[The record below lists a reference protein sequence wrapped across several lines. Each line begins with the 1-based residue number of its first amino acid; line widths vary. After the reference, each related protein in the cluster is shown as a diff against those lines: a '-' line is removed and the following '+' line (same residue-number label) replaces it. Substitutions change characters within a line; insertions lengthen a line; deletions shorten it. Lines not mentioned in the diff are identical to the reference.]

1 MVFSMVLS
9 INSNKSLKIKYKN
22 GSFTK
27 EWGVNRFLFGRDD
40 SGHCE
45 RSARRLLL
53 GLLPLLLAACAVVA
67 PVAEDAVL
75 SNTVRW
81 STASES
87 DNFGF
92 DVYRS
97 EHADGPFE
105 RITVQPVNG
114 AGTTDLV
121 QRYWFEDRGIK
132 PGTVYFYYVESISLD
147 GRRKRL
153 TPVMKAQ
160 AKD

>member
-1 MVFSMVLS
+1 
-9 INSNKSLKIKYKN
+9 
-22 GSFTK
+22 
-27 EWGVNRFLFGRDD
+27 
-40 SGHCE
+40 
-45 RSARRLLL
+45 
-53 GLLPLLLAACAVVA
+53 
-67 PVAEDAVL
+67 VAEDAAL

-105 RITVQPVNG
+105 RITVQPETG
-114 AGTTDLV
+114 AGTTDLR

-160 AKD
+160 AKY